1 MILAKNPTV
10 ASHRDL
16 SKWRAAYLPDSHRPK
31 SVSLANQ
38 RSLQTAELA
47 NAGEQ
52 GLAVAMES
60 PGSPNCLV
68 RALSLPQLQNPLH
81 PVPAFDDTPAL
92 I

>member
-38 RSLQTAELA
+38 SRGASKPQSSL
-47 NAGEQ
+47 Q